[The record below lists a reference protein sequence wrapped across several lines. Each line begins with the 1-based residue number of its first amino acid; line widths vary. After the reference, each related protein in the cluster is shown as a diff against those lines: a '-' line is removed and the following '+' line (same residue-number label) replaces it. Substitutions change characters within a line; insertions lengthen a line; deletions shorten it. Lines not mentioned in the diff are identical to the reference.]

1 MRPIRLGLT
10 GGIGSGKST
19 VARLLG
25 ECGMPLVDADAIS
38 RSATAAHG
46 IAIPA
51 IAAHFGADFITS
63 EGALDRVRMRDL
75 VFSDAR
81 ARADLEGIVHPLV
94 GQAVELQTQ
103 RHAASNVPCVV
114 FDIPLLVESG
124 QWRKRLDRVLVIDCS
139 EATQMERVKRRD
151 DLPEPAILRIMQ
163 SQTSRKNRNAAAD
176 LVLFNDGLNLQQLD
190 AQVREIATR
199 FGL

>member
-1 MRPIRLGLT
+1 
-10 GGIGSGKST
+10 
-19 VARLLG
+19 
-25 ECGMPLVDADAIS
+25 
-38 RSATAAHG
+38 
-46 IAIPA
+46 
-51 IAAHFGADFITS
+51 
-63 EGALDRVRMRDL
+63 MRDL